1 LELRNDLVHLM
12 EVTILPSGSVYFA
25 IRGNKEWKNG
35 LNKAFLL
42 MHSEKVSYLLILE
55 VIYLEKY
62 PKI

>member
-1 LELRNDLVHLM
+1 M